1 LDIASDLE
9 LDEARA
15 QVTVGAGTRYGV
27 LAAWLNDRGWAL
39 KNMGSLPHISIA
51 GANATGTH
59 GSGNLNGV
67 LATSIA
73 AIELIT
79 ASGELLRI
87 TRGDDGFEGSLIAL
101 GALGVVSRITLD

>member
-1 LDIASDLE
+1 
-9 LDEARA
+9 
-15 QVTVGAGTRYGV
+15 
-27 LAAWLNDRGWAL
+27 DRGWAL

-79 ASGELLRI
+79 ASGELRRI

-101 GALGVVSRITLD
+101 GALGVVSRITRDVVPEFAMRQDVFLGVPWEAVTE